1 MSPSGNAKGGE
12 IVIALAGQPNAGK
25 STVFNLL
32 TGLSQRVGNWSGKTV
47 ERKEGMLDH
56 GGRRVRVVDLPGTYA
71 LGAHSEEERISRDF
85 ILRERPDVIIMIADA
100 SALERSLYLLTE
112 LLLLPVPVVLGLN
125 MMDVAAAEGVEIEPP
140 VLAAALRLSV
150 VPIVAR
156 RAEGVEDLV
165 DAALAAARAPE
176 DFAPVRPEIAE
187 PHREVLERLRQLL
200 GDEVPEP
207 YQPEWV
213 AVKLLEGDTEI
224 AARTKS
230 WLAPSEWEEVDALL
244 RQHEDAVLDVA
255 SGRYQWITRMLRAGV
270 KRPRLGQVSLTDRL
284 DRVAVHPFW
293 GMAVLLG
300 VFAFMFGLT
309 FAIGSPLQEW
319 LDLRVILP
327 LRDGLRLALT
337 GAPAWLSGLFAD
349 GVLGGA
355 GLVLTFLPIL
365 VVFFAALA
373 LLEETGYLARAA
385 YVTDRF
391 MHVLGL
397 HGRSFLP
404 LFLGFGCNVPAV
416 MGSRVI
422 SSKSGRLLT
431 ILLAPLVP
439 CSARFAV
446 LAFLVP
452 VFFSG
457 YSLVVALALVMGN
470 LVVLAVVGVVLS
482 RTLFRGQQATFIM
495 ELPLY
500 RAPDGR
506 ALGRF
511 VWNNTWAFVRQAGGL
526 ILALSALVWALSYFP
541 GGSLDHSWLAG
552 FGHLL
557 APVGRWLGLDW
568 RMLVALITSFI
579 AKENAIATLGILYGA
594 GAKGVGLTGVLAA
607 HVTPASALSFLVA
620 TMLFIPCAATVGAIQ
635 KETHDWR
642 WTLFGVA
649 LLLVIAL
656 GAATLVYQ
664 ASHLLGLG
672 LSHA

>member
-1 MSPSGNAKGGE
+1 MSESPQAQKAE
-12 IVIALAGQPNAGK
+12 VVIALAGQPNAGK

-47 ERKEGMLDH
+47 ERKEGILEQ

-71 LGAHSEEERISRDF
+71 LGGHSEEERISRDF
-85 ILRERPDVIIMIADA
+85 ILRDRPDVIVMIADA

-125 MMDVAAAEGVEIEPP
+125 MMDVAEAEGIEIEPS
-140 VLAAALRLSV
+140 VLEAALRLPV

-156 RAEGVEDLV
+156 RAQGVKDLLET
-165 DAALAAARAPE
+165 ALRLARSPG
-176 DFAPVRPEIAE
+176 DFVPVRPEIAE
-187 PHREVLERLRQLL
+187 PHREVLARLRGLL
-200 GDEVPEP
+200 GEAVPEP
-207 YQPEWV
+207 YLPDWV
-213 AVKLLEGDTEI
+213 ALKLLEGDTEM
-224 AARTKS
+224 AARTRG
-230 WLAPSEWEEVDALL
+230 WLADSEWAEVDALL

-255 SGRYQWITRMLRAGV
+255 SGRYAWITRMLRAGV

-284 DRVAVHPFW
+284 DRVVVHPFW
-293 GMAVLLG
+293 GMLVLLA
-300 VFAFMFGLT
+300 VFAVMFGLT
-309 FAIGSPLQEW
+309 FLIGSPLQEW
-319 LDLRVILP
+319 LDVRVILP
-327 LRDGLRLALT
+327 LREGVRLALA
-337 GAPAWLSGLFAD
+337 GAPGWLSGLLAD

-373 LLEETGYLARAA
+373 ILEETGYLARAA

-439 CSARFAV
+439 CSARFTV

-452 VFFSG
+452 VFFAR
-457 YSLVVALALVMGN
+457 YSIVVALALVMGN

-500 RAPDGR
+500 RAPDRR
-506 ALGRF
+506 ALARF
-511 VWNNTWAFVRQAGGL
+511 VWNNTWAFMRQAGGL

-541 GGSLDHSWLAG
+541 GGNLEQSWLAD

-557 APVGRWLGLDW
+557 APIGHLLGLDW
-568 RMLVALITSFI
+568 RMLVALLTSFI

-594 GAKGVGLTGVLAA
+594 GSKGVGLTGMLAA
-607 HVTPASALSFLVA
+607 HVAPASALSFLVA
-620 TMLFIPCAATVGAIQ
+620 TMLFIPCAATVAAIQ
-635 KETHDWR
+635 QEIHDWR
-642 WTLFGVA
+642 WTLFGVV

-664 ASHLLGLG
+664 TSHLLGLG

>member
-1 MSPSGNAKGGE
+1 MSGSQQDSTAE
-12 IVIALAGQPNAGK
+12 VVIALAGQPNAGK

-47 ERKEGMLDH
+47 ERKEGVLEH
-56 GGRRVRVVDLPGTYA
+56 GGVRVRVIDLPGTYA

-85 ILRERPDVIIMIADA
+85 ILRERPDVIMMIADA

-112 LLLLPVPVVLGLN
+112 LLILPVPVVLGLN
-125 MMDVAAAEGVEIEPP
+125 MMDVAKAEGVEIEPP
-140 VLAAALRLSV
+140 VLEAALRLPV

-156 RAEGVEDLV
+156 QAVGVEDLLG
-165 DAALAAARAPE
+165 AALRLARSPE
-176 DFAPVRPEIAE
+176 NFDPVRAAIAE
-187 PHREVLERLRQLL
+187 PHREVLARLRELL
-200 GDEVPEP
+200 GSAVPEP
-207 YQPEWV
+207 YQPDWI

-224 AARTKS
+224 AARTRG
-230 WLAPSEWEEVDALL
+230 WLAASEWAEVDALL

-284 DRVAVHPFW
+284 DRVVVHPFL
-293 GMAVLLG
+293 GMLVLLA
-300 VFAFMFGLT
+300 VFAVMFGLT

-327 LRDGLRLALT
+327 LREGVRVALA
-337 GAPAWLSGLFAD
+337 GAPGWLGGLLAD

-439 CSARFAV
+439 CSARFTV

-452 VFFSG
+452 VFFAR

-482 RTLFRGQQATFIM
+482 RTLFRGQQAAFIM

-500 RAPDGR
+500 RAPDRR

-511 VWNNTWAFVRQAGGL
+511 VWNNTWAFMRQAGGL
-526 ILALSALVWALSYFP
+526 ILALSAFVWALSYFP
-541 GGSLDHSWLAG
+541 GGKLDQSWLAD

-557 APVGRWLGLDW
+557 APIGHWLGLDW
-568 RMLVALITSFI
+568 RMLVALLTSFI

-594 GAKGVGLTGVLAA
+594 GSKGVGLTAMLAA
-607 HVTPASALSFLVA
+607 HVAPASALAFLVA
-620 TMLFIPCAATVGAIQ
+620 TMLFIPCAATVAAIQ
-635 KETHDWR
+635 QETHDWR
-642 WTLFGVA
+642 WTLFGVV

-664 ASHLLGLG
+664 TAHLLGLG